1 MVLSLTTFCQVIII
15 FHFYFF
21 YQKYNDYDY
30 YWLVEDDVRFTG
42 SWQYLFDTFAN
53 DSSDFISSYLQYQE
67 EERDWYWW
75 DSLESPDYIG
85 QIRKI
90 KSLNSVCRLSKKA
103 LHIIAKSLNNGW
115 KGHHE
120 VLIPTLIYN
129 QGLTLEDFGGEGLF
143 VHIENKGRFYD
154 NSTMGIKPVFPTDKK
169 NYFFH
174 PVKQEKQRKNGDL
187 KSNCVFIPVGHQS
200 LHRQLLEGD
209 AEFDLHLMIY
219 DDSYNKF
226 CNDTDFIFCQA
237 GYKMDMT
244 YNYLHC
250 HPNLLEHYDYFFLL
264 DDDIRITTESV
275 NHLFHVMREFC
286 LEIAQPSLVM
296 SYFTYASTLHNPTC
310 RLRYTNFVE
319 MMMPCFSRKA
329 LRLVLS
335 TFEKKARWRGIEH
348 HWPILI
354 NSNHR
359 DMAIIDE
366 IKAVHQKPV
375 GSWDKKSQQEFDNYL
390 EHYGL
395 SNEIKLFGAVLNGL
409 SQEAVSL
416 YDTSHCEIRN
426 IRDGFYNGLLLRM
439 KKNEVIP
446 VTLFLIT
453 SSIILNDEKG
463 IDISMGILKK
473 VSAKGSMTSLEAEY
487 IGKIEDIE
495 KTLNTMPFDNCKMTE
510 ACINLNNI
518 WESSYSADQEE
529 GSKVLQ
535 MASRGMKLTMTII
548 QLLES
553 PEEFNLKQVDYEKI
567 K

>member
-1 MVLSLTTFCQVIII
+1 
-15 FHFYFF
+15 
-21 YQKYNDYDY
+21 
-30 YWLVEDDVRFTG
+30 
-42 SWQYLFDTFAN
+42 
-53 DSSDFISSYLQYQE
+53 
-67 EERDWYWW
+67 
-75 DSLESPDYIG
+75 
-85 QIRKI
+85 
-90 KSLNSVCRLSKKA
+90 
-103 LHIIAKSLNNGW
+103 
-115 KGHHE
+115 
-120 VLIPTLIYN
+120 
-129 QGLTLEDFGGEGLF
+129 
-143 VHIENKGRFYD
+143 
-154 NSTMGIKPVFPTDKK
+154 
-169 NYFFH
+169 
-174 PVKQEKQRKNGDL
+174 
-187 KSNCVFIPVGHQS
+187 
-200 LHRQLLEGD
+200 
-209 AEFDLHLMIY
+209 MIY
-219 DDSYNKF
+219 DDSYNTF

-296 SYFTYASTLHNPTC
+296 SYFTYASTLHNPMC

-329 LRLVLS
+329 LKLVLS
-335 TFEKKARWRGIEH
+335 TFKKKVRWRGIEH
-348 HWPILI
+348 YWPILI

-366 IKAVHQKPV
+366 IKAVHQKPI
-375 GSWDKKSQQEFDNYL
+375 GSWDKKCQQEFDRYL

-395 SNEIKLFGAVLNGL
+395 SGDILSFGAVLKGT
-409 SQEAVSL
+409 STEDASL
-416 YDTSHCEIRN
+416 YDANICEIRDIRN
-426 IRDGFYNGLLLRM
+426 IFYHELLQKM
-439 KKNEVIP
+439 KRYEVIP
-446 VTLFLIT
+446 VILFLIT
-453 SSIILNDEKG
+453 SSIMLNDKKG

-535 MASRGMKLTMTII
+535 MSSRGMKLTMTII